1 MKGITFLK
9 NSEIGKNTITIKG
22 KKDEYCLILENE
34 VRHEDR
40 EFTIEEYL
48 INLKNKT
55 VELSYESKMTDV
67 DISLFKFI
75 KETFMEVF
83 ISKDINTE
91 EFKSFIVYQVDENS
105 PIKIAIIKDDKIYTE
120 DEKYSDFNQFVLSS
134 KLFNFVEFFKFLK

>member
-9 NSEIGKNTITIKG
+9 NSEIGKNTITIKA

-34 VRHEDR
+34 ISHEDG

-55 VELSYESKMTDV
+55 VELFYESKMTDV
-67 DISLFKFI
+67 DKSLFKFI

-91 EFKSFIVYQVDENS
+91 EFKSFVAYQVDKNS
-105 PIKIAIIKDDKIYTE
+105 PIKIAMIKDDKIHTE
-120 DEKYSDFNQFVLSS
+120 DEKYSNLNQFELSS
-134 KLFNFVEFFKFLK
+134 KLFNFVEFFQFQ